1 MSKTALDILFEVV
14 TILDLPGG
22 LETVQA
28 LSLGKNAFG
37 CSIDNDYH
45 RLLSAARGC
54 RQVGSCVEL
63 IITPITADDNVSLL
77 EAATRIALNERCG
90 SIPTNLALL
99 CGNK

>member
-28 LSLGKNAFG
+28 LSLGQPTIG
-37 CSIDNDYH
+37 CSGDNDYR
-45 RLLSAARGC
+45 RLLSAARGY
-54 RQVGSCVEL
+54 QPVGSRVEL
-63 IITPITADDNVSLL
+63 TITPIIDEDDVSLL
-77 EAATRIALNERCG
+77 EAATRIALDEQCD

-99 CGNK
+99 CGE